1 MLINYKNNKIF
12 VFSDSHGLHKHL
24 DIPQDTDITICLGD
38 AVEDNLDPH
47 DYDDFL
53 NWFAAQPGKK
63 FFLPGNHELIFE
75 IAPKW

>member
-24 DIPQDTDITICLGD
+24 DIPHDTDITICLGD

-47 DYDDFL
+47 VNSL
-53 NWFAAQPGKK
+53 QR
-63 FFLPGNHELIFE
+63 
-75 IAPKW
+75 